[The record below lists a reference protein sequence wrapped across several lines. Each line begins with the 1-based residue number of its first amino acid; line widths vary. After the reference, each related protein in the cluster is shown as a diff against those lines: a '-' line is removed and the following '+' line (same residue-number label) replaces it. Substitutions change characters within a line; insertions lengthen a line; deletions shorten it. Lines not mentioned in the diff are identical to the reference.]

1 MTQAPVKTPRPRA
14 APVMTVTRYDK
25 HSAVMLCAVA
35 GLIGLTVLLVAVWFT
50 NRLPPEPEPVPIEI
64 VEMQGG
70 FEDGEPDEQMD
81 LESPDEEIPDPSIAE
96 TNDDVSQIEE
106 MLETIVELSD
116 NASQQVE
123 VVITGD
129 ASASTGKKGSSKG
142 TGKKPLGIGG
152 VRGGVPSEQRWFVKF
167 DDGSLDV
174 YAKQLDFFKIEV
186 GAFFPPPTKK
196 IIYLSNLTND
206 KPTVREVSSGADNRL
221 HMTHQ
226 GGGRQKADKALFAK
240 AGVNVDGAAML
251 LHFYPK
257 PAEQALIGSETGYR
271 NKKAS
276 EIRRSY
282 FKVTSDG
289 GGYKFTVTSQSYIR

>member
-1 MTQAPVKTPRPRA
+1 MTQAPVQPPRPRRE
-14 APVMTVTRYDK
+14 PVMTVTQYDK
-25 HSAVMLCAVA
+25 SSAVMLCAVA
-35 GLIGLTVLLVAVWFT
+35 GLIGVTILLIAVWLT

-64 VEMQGG
+64 VEMEGG

-96 TNDDVSQIEE
+96 TQDDQSQIEE
-106 MLETIVELSD
+106 MLEQIVELSD

-123 VVITGD
+123 VVINAD
-129 ASASTGKKGSSKG
+129 AAHSTGKKGSSKG
-142 TGKKPLGIGG
+142 SGKRPLGIGG
-152 VRGGVPSEQRWFVKF
+152 GRGGVPSEQRWFVKF
-167 DDGSLDV
+167 DDGALDV
-174 YAKQLDFFKIEV
+174 YAKQLDYFKIEL
-186 GAFFPPPTKK
+186 GAFFPPPAKK
-196 IIYLSNLTND
+196 IVYLSNLTND
-206 KPTVREVSSGADNRL
+206 KPTVREVKTGADNRL

-257 PAEQALIGSETGYR
+257 DSEQKLIGSELAYR

-282 FKVTSDG
+282 FKVTPAA